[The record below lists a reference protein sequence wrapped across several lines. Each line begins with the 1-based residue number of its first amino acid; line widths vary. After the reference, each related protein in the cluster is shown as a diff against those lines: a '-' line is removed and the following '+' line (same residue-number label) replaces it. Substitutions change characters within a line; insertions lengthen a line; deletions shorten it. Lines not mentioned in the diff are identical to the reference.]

1 MSIISKLFDL
11 LLRRPSSKTTLVDS
25 FLDECEFV
33 IENAQNPDGEEDIE
47 DYGGVDSIVEY
58 EEELDK
64 ELDEIDAEY
73 DDDEIDADELDNNLD
88 EDANLDNDLDDLYPD
103 NYPDD
108 SSYDSSDYGGYDDY
122 GY

>member
-25 FLDECEFV
+25 FLDECEFT
-33 IENAQNPDGEEDIE
+33 IENAQNPDGDEDIE

-64 ELDEIDAEY
+64 ELDEIDAEF
-73 DDDEIDADELDNNLD
+73 DDDEI
-88 EDANLDNDLDDLYPD
+88 DNDLDDLYPD

-108 SSYDSSDYGGYDDY
+108 SSYDSSDYDGYDDY
-122 GY
+122 GD

>member
-25 FLDECEFV
+25 FLDECEFT
-33 IENAQNPDGEEDIE
+33 IENAQNPDGDEDIE

-64 ELDEIDAEY
+64 ELDEIDAEF
-73 DDDEIDADELDNNLD
+73 DDDEI
-88 EDANLDNDLDDLYPD
+88 DNDLDDLYPD

-108 SSYDSSDYGGYDDY
+108 SSYDSSDYDGGYDDY

>member
-25 FLDECEFV
+25 FLDECEFT
-33 IENAQNPDGEEDIE
+33 IENAMNLDGEEDIE

-64 ELDEIDAEY
+64 ELDEIDAEF
-73 DDDEIDADELDNNLD
+73 DDDETDNDLD
-88 EDANLDNDLDDLYPD
+88 EDANIDNDLDGLYPD

-108 SSYDSSDYGGYDDY
+108 SSYDSSDYDGGYDDY